1 MEDGMKAK
9 DRMKSLRLGRGLS
22 QRELSE
28 QTGINLRTIQNYE
41 QGASDLNK
49 AEAITIWRL
58 SEALG
63 CDMENLIDK
72 GSV

>member
-1 MEDGMKAK
+1 MKAK
-9 DRMKSLRLGRGLS
+9 DRMKALRLGRGLS

-63 CDMENLIDK
+63 CTMDNLIDK
-72 GSV
+72 ASV

>member
-1 MEDGMKAK
+1 MKAK

-63 CDMENLIDK
+63 CAMENLIDK